1 MRKSKSR
8 SKRRITSLITKPRG
22 KSLVILKMLKT
33 KSPQEV
39 YNILKEKNIKEGRK
53 TWTKLS
59 FIRALKKH
67 NM

>member
-1 MRKSKSR
+1 
-8 SKRRITSLITKPRG
+8 
-22 KSLVILKMLKT
+22 MLKT
-33 KSPQEV
+33 KTPQEV

-59 FIRALKKH
+59 FIRAFKKN